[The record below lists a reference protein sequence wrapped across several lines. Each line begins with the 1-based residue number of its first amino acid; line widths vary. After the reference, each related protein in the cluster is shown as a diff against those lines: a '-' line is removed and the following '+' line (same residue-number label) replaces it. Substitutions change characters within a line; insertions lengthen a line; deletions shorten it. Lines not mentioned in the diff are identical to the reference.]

1 MAQLTEQTSK
11 LACLILFSAAFALA
25 AADAPRSQQPRK
37 PASPDAAGFDANV
50 KPILKTTCS
59 ACHNATLNSG
69 GVNLVP
75 YLDSGTLNDRASWE
89 KILQKIESGEM
100 PPKGIARPAPEKI
113 AALVSYLHSEF
124 EKVDAAAKPDPGRV
138 TAKRL
143 NRNEYRNTIRDL
155 LAVEFRAEKE
165 LPTDDSGYGFDNIG
179 DVLSVSPILMERYLN
194 AAETIASRALGA
206 DPLPKKPI
214 ESTAD
219 LKTRTLRR
227 LDYSTV
233 EATHRV
239 DFDGEY
245 AVRFGFPGERA
256 KDAKPV
262 KMGFFMDGQLLKTI
276 DVETKPSKL
285 VYFSP
290 FSDGEV
296 RVYLP
301 EGDHVFRAAFLNDDF
316 VKTITNDKDA
326 YSDKKNKYIGSIT
339 FVGPFPS
346 KVGKASRKKILIC
359 DPASGQ
365 KCVERIVTNLAHH
378 AFRRP
383 VTKSEVAAYMKFVGE
398 AKGQGQSVE
407 QGIQLALEAMLVSPD
422 FLFRMERDPDPL
434 DATKAHRLADTELA
448 TRLSYFLWS
457 SMPDDEL
464 LSLAETSRLHEPAIL
479 DAQVKRMLTDKKAA
493 AFADNFAG
501 QWLEVRNLDSI
512 MPDPDKFPEWTPELK
527 EDLRTETRMFFEYVL
542 TQNRPISEMINAKY
556 TFLNESLAKF
566 YGIDGVKGPD
576 FRKVDLTTDQRG
588 GILTQGAVL
597 AVSSYPNRTSPTI
610 RGKYVLSNV
619 LGTPPPPPPP
629 DVPAL
634 DVSKVGSDIS
644 LRKQLEAH
652 RSNPVCASCHSKMD
666 VLGFGLENYNA
677 IGKWRTMDGKFPV
690 DVGGTMPNGKSF
702 QTAAEMRAV
711 LEGNSMPQITRCLTE
726 KVMTY
731 ALGRG
736 MQSYDNRTINQITK
750 TVDDDGQ
757 HFQTLI
763 YEVVRSLPFQS
774 RRGEAVTTLHKETT
788 SKTKEIAS
796 K

>member
-1 MAQLTEQTSK
+1 MADPTKRL
-11 LACLILFSAAFALA
+11 LIFVSAILVPAGCVLA
-25 AADAPRSQQPRK
+25 AADAPRTQPAKAVRT
-37 PASPDAAGFDANV
+37 DTAGFDANV
-50 KPILKTTCS
+50 KPILKNTCS
-59 ACHNATLNSG
+59 GCHNASLSSG
-69 GVNLVP
+69 GVNLLP
-75 YLDSGTLNDRASWE
+75 YLDPATLTNDRASWE
-89 KILQKIESGEM
+89 KILQKVESGEM
-100 PPKGIARPAPEKI
+100 PPKGIPKPPKMPAMIE
-113 AALVSYLHSEF
+113 YLRGEF
-124 EKVDAAAKPDPGRV
+124 EKADAAMKPDPGRV

-155 LAVEFRAEKE
+155 LAVDFRAEKE
-165 LPTDDSGYGFDNIG
+165 LPTDDSGYGFDNIA
-179 DVLSVSPILMERYLN
+179 DVLSTSPILMEKYLN
-194 AAETIASRALGA
+194 AAETIASRAMGA

-219 LKTRTLRR
+219 FKTKTLRR

-233 EATHRV
+233 ETSHRV

-245 AVRFGFPGERA
+245 TVRFGFPGERGA
-256 KDAKPV
+256 DAKPV
-262 KMGFFMDGQLLKTI
+262 KMGFYMDGELVNTI

-285 VYFSP
+285 VYFNP
-290 FSDGEV
+290 FSDGEM

-316 VKTITNDKDA
+316 VKTISSDKEA
-326 YSDKKNKYIGSIT
+326 YNDKKNKYIGSIT

-346 KVGKASRKKILIC
+346 KVEKASRKKILIC
-359 DPASGQ
+359 DPASGHV
-365 KCVERIVTNLAHH
+365 CVERIVANLAHH

-383 VTKSEVAAYMKFVGE
+383 VTRAEVAAYMKFVGE
-398 AKGQGQSVE
+398 AKAQGQSTE

-422 FLFRMERDPDPL
+422 FLFRIERDTDPT
-434 DATKAHRLADTELA
+434 DAGKAHRLSDMELA

-457 SMPDDEL
+457 SMPDDQL
-464 LSLAETSRLHEPAIL
+464 MSLAESNKLHDPAVL
-479 DAQVKRMLTDKKAA
+479 DGQVKRMLGDKKAA

-512 MPDPDKFPEWTPELK
+512 MPDPDKFPEWTPGLK
-527 EDLRTETRMFFEYVL
+527 EDFRTETRLFFEYVL
-542 TQNRPISEMINAKY
+542 TENRPIAEMINARY

-566 YGIDGVKGPD
+566 YGVEGVKGPD

-634 DVSKVGSDIS
+634 DTTRVGSDIS
-644 LRKQLEAH
+644 LRQQLEIH
-652 RSNPVCASCHSKMD
+652 RANPVCASCHSKMD

-711 LEGNSMPQITRCLTE
+711 LEGSDMPQVTRCLTE

-736 MQSYDNRTINQITK
+736 MQAYDNRTLNQIQK
-750 TVDDDGQ
+750 KVDAGGAR
-757 HFQTLI
+757 FQTLI

-774 RRGEAVTTLHKETT
+774 RRGEEISTLQKDN
-788 SKTKEIAS
+788 SKATKEIAS